1 LHVQA
6 GARAS
11 MLAEENAARKKQ
23 VEDLKKPEAPKN

>member
-1 LHVQA
+1 
-6 GARAS
+6 